1 MDIVGRRFKLI
12 TFGVKWLSNSQ
23 WSANFSYEVHMG
35 WFGGWQTLEIAFL
48 FWMYQSYYR
57 LGVVVGWVVLLKNQ
71 EVSQQHAKCTS
82 RFFGLCFGSIKFV
95 FGHFSFLEK
104 RPLLCAHWLSTL
116 KIVLDI
122 SRKNIYQK
130 SLGLHSN
137 SFVLTWWLD
146 CPL

>member
-1 MDIVGRRFKLI
+1 M
-12 TFGVKWLSNSQ
+12 GVKWLSNSQ

-35 WFGGWQTLEIAFL
+35 CFGGWQAIEIAFL

-57 LGVVVGWVVLLKNQ
+57 LGVIVGWVVLLKNQ

-104 RPLLCAHWLSTL
+104 RSLLCAHWLSTL